1 MRIVVNDIAASSG
14 GAMTVL
20 KDFYACVKENDKD
33 NEWIFLL
40 GDTYV
45 EETENIKVITLPE
58 IKKNP
63 IKKVLFDFFT
73 GKKFIHSL
81 NPDVVFNMQ
90 NIITFG
96 VKVPQAVYIHQPLPF
111 QNTKKFSFLKK
122 REKKLAFIQYVIGT
136 IIKYSVKKSDKVIVQ
151 TDWMKDAVCKK
162 CGISSDKIVK
172 VLPNVKRID
181 KMNNDNLLNIQNFFY
196 PTSSVLYKNND
207 LVFAASKILEEQN
220 IIHNIDLTLNKES
233 TSTFVNC
240 IGRIPYEAVIE
251 KYYNSTLIF
260 PSYIETFGYPLAE
273 ARQVGTLILA
283 ADTEFSRELLNG
295 YENAYFFDPF
305 KPYELAELMKKVV
318 HKVVLRTEVNENND
332 DSADSWKK
340 IMNEVLNL
348 SK

>member
-1 MRIVVNDIAASSG
+1 MRIVVNDIAASKG

-20 KDFYACVKENDKD
+20 KDFYSCICENDKE
-33 NEWIFLL
+33 NKWIFLL
-40 GDTYV
+40 GDKFV

-73 GKKFIHSL
+73 GKKFIHKL

-96 VKVPQAVYIHQPLPF
+96 IKVPQVVYIHQPLPF
-111 QNTKKFSFLKK
+111 QNTKKFSFFKK

-162 CGISSDKIVK
+162 CGISRDKIVK

-181 KMNNDNLLNIQNFFY
+181 RMSSDCQPNIQNFFY
-196 PTSSVLYKNND
+196 PTSNVLYKNND
-207 LVFAASKILEEQN
+207 LVFSASKILEEQN
-220 IIHNIDLTLNKES
+220 ITHNIDLTLNKES

-251 KYYNSTLIF
+251 KYHNSTLIF
-260 PSYIETFGYPLAE
+260 SSYIETFGYPLAE
-273 ARQVGTLILA
+273 ARQVGALILA
-283 ADTEFSRELLNG
+283 ADTDFSRELLNG
-295 YENAYFFDPF
+295 YENAYFFNPF
-305 KPYELAELMKKVV
+305 KSNELAELMKKVV
-318 HKVVLRTEVNENND
+318 LGEIERKDT
-332 DSADSWKK
+332 ADIFEKQEDNWKK
-340 IMNEVLNL
+340 VIECLYNM
-348 SK
+348 